1 MYRNLSEFI
10 ARLEREGEL
19 QRVSV
24 PVDPVYE
31 IAEITDRMS
40 KQPDGGKALLFEQT
54 GTPFPVL
61 TNMMG
66 SDRRMAMAL
75 GVESLDELTRRLDD
89 LLQQAVTPKNSL
101 LDKLRML
108 PLLAEMSR
116 WLPRTSSSRGEC
128 QQVVLQGEE
137 ASLDALPVLK
147 CWPCDGGRFVTLPL
161 VHTLDPETGIRNV
174 GMYRLQLFDAR
185 TTGMHWHLHKTGARH
200 YEGYRRA
207 GRRMPVSVA
216 LGGDPAYTY
225 AATAPMPD
233 NMDEYLLAGFLRR
246 RPVKLV
252 KCITNDIYVPADC
265 DFVIEGYVDPSEP
278 KTVEGPFGD
287 HTGFYSLTDEYPR
300 FHVTAVT
307 RRRDAVYPA
316 TLVGIPPQEDAY
328 IAKATEKIFL
338 APIRLAVQPEV
349 KELTMPVSGTAH
361 NLAVVSIDR
370 RYRGQA
376 HKVAQG
382 LWGAG
387 QMMFNKYLVITGE
400 DCDVHDPDRLAA
412 LLRRAE
418 FPRDLIVSEG
428 VYDVLDHATATPG
441 FGGKLAFD
449 LTEIDPSAPAEAVRL
464 PERFELTPGLVEVAD
479 GLAGKWGALLLFADD
494 TVEQKPDLTA
504 FLARNPCRGIRYVV
518 LFDGHARTL
527 RPDELL
533 WLAAANTDPRR
544 DVECRDGVLCADAR
558 SKRPCIAGNPSRFP
572 NVVTSLPEVVRKV
585 DERWAEY
592 GLGERLESPSDRYR
606 TLLLSDKAAW

>member
-349 KELTMPVSGTAH
+349 KELTMPVFGTAH
-361 NLAVVSIDR
+361 NVAVVSIDK

-387 QMMFNKYLVITGE
+387 QMMFNKYLVITDE
-400 DCDVHDPDRLAA
+400 NCDVHSPDRLAA

-418 FPRDLIVSEG
+418 FPRDLFESEG
-428 VYDVLDHATATPG
+428 VYDVLDHATSTPG

-449 LTEIDPSAPAEAVRL
+449 LTEIDPFVPVEAIVL
-464 PERFELTPGLVEVAD
+464 PERFELTPGLVEVCSDAVE
-479 GLAGKWGALLLFADD
+479 KWGALLLFADD
-494 TVEQKPDLTA
+494 TEEQGPDLTA
-504 FLARNPCRGIRYVV
+504 FFARNPCRGIRYAV
-518 LFDGHARTL
+518 LFDGRARTMQ
-527 RPDELL
+527 PEELL

-558 SKRPCIAGNPSRFP
+558 SKRPGIAGNPSRFP

-585 DERWAEY
+585 DERWVEY

-606 TLLLSDKAAW
+606 ALLLSDKAAW